1 MNQIQLEDCQNIG
14 NLDFIEWKQFE
25 NSTILITGSTGLIG
39 QNLVNAIAYNSQRK
53 GLGIKLIL
61 PVRNTEAADTLFG
74 WTEAKIMHYEL
85 GAEFE
90 VDNTVDFIVHLA
102 SPTSSKYFMEKPV
115 DTMMANLNGYKALL
129 DWSAKHSV
137 KKFIGVS
144 TMEVYGHPSKG
155 HRVKEK
161 IGRAHV

>member
-61 PVRNTEAADTLFG
+61 LFTLQ
-74 WTEAKIMHYEL
+74 ARQ
-85 GAEFE
+85 
-90 VDNTVDFIVHLA
+90 V
-102 SPTSSKYFMEKPV
+102 
-115 DTMMANLNGYKALL
+115 LNILWKN
-129 DWSAKHSV
+129 
-137 KKFIGVS
+137 
-144 TMEVYGHPSKG
+144 P
-155 HRVKEK
+155 
-161 IGRAHV
+161 

>member
-61 PVRNTEAADTLFG
+61 PVRNTEAVIRCLDGLRQ
-74 WTEAKIMHYEL
+74 KSCIMNWEQ
-85 GAEFE
+85 
-90 VDNTVDFIVHLA
+90 
-102 SPTSSKYFMEKPV
+102 
-115 DTMMANLNGYKALL
+115 NLK
-129 DWSAKHSV
+129 
-137 KKFIGVS
+137 
-144 TMEVYGHPSKG
+144 
-155 HRVKEK
+155 
-161 IGRAHV
+161 